1 MIRRYALWGSGAKLG
16 VALLLVA
23 LTTFATQ
30 VSKAQADK
38 PELPTLSLTGH
49 ASQWNQTYY
58 PDGRIWVP
66 RRGTNGERT
75 LLVPVFIKNCWRSTS
90 TYEAFPIYSFKT
102 KIQFDSTALEFMG
115 VEKNGPVRGQQGLP
129 LGALAKDFEFSS
141 SVSRDT
147 TFQRVIAGPLQNRL
161 RGKRVMITA
170 VSSKQLPQTG
180 NITETCDQR
189 PFVEL
194 FYLRFRVIANPASN
208 PVSARTPLILTN
220 DTLFYNDF
228 QVGYELPFPGDPV
241 PGTFAGLGG
250 VDNYFFDQFNQEQ
263 IRDPLRPSR
272 PGMIWVEVT
281 DEIPRLSFTNV
292 SDRRFR
298 IADSVDN
305 SNNADWFVVDPITID
320 SGGYRMGQPFEDE
333 VNGAATRDID
343 VINATAGS
351 RMTDILVQSDSKW
364 LFFKSF
370 RRGGLGEIDPFL
382 QPVREGIIP
391 ILDKGIL
398 GTTLGVTP
406 AGDPTT
412 LQRDLNLRIICDWTK
427 LDTEN
432 PDGEFA
438 GVYVGYLT
446 FKSLSMDVSP
456 VRLKVTFIV
465 FRPPFEPSEFDEKND
480 WQKGPSGPTSGIV
493 LEVRNSNNPI
503 ERTLMVFGV
512 GARATDYVDTLFGE
526 TVYTGPLTSFGAR
539 FHPRDSD
546 GNDIYAY
553 GLGDLFRTTYDASGA
568 NPGPRSNSRDIRDIY
583 SDSTLQYWVK
593 FNAGSA
599 LNYPIVVSW
608 DAAQFPA
615 GASLFIRDTLN
626 GSRFNLNMREGTSLG
641 GTRFSITI
649 RDADITAF
657 VIEYTLPRVM
667 QFPVINLGWNLLS
680 IPVNP
685 SSGRS
690 SDVFPNALNIP
701 VRFSQNI
708 YQAEATVRPGVGY
721 FVKYSDPLDRTVAGT
736 RIYRIDE
743 TRFQTR
749 LYDGWNTIGSLS
761 VPVSIVNVTVAP
773 VVGVSTGLPM
783 IIGDIY
789 KYETNRG
796 YVPVTEITPGL
807 GYWMK
812 ISGQAW
818 LVMDDPTRSPK
829 TTVGAV
835 TGLSSVI
842 GSTTLVNVRD
852 NDNKSANLYLD
863 EQRVLT
869 SFDVFGLPPLPPNNL
884 FDVRFSNQAYV
895 ENSATPVIDL
905 QGATF
910 PVSVIVNNPSR
921 NYTAVNA
928 VTGEV
933 LGSIKAGST
942 STVQVINPRTPSVR
956 LLGDD
961 ADLSTLSV
969 NVTPNPVATSGVVAV
984 TVPQA
989 GNVTVSLFN
998 TVGEEVAV
1006 LFSGHKTTGVF
1017 NFDMNSSN
1025 IAPGRYILKVV
1036 NGATVATAS
1045 VTIVR

>member
-23 LTTFATQ
+23 LTALGTQ
-30 VSKAQADK
+30 VSSAQTDK
-38 PELPTLSLTGH
+38 PELPTLSLTG
-49 ASQWNQTYY
+49 AGANWNPTYY

-90 TYEAFPIYSFKT
+90 TYETFPIYSFKM
-102 KIQFDSTALEFMG
+102 KVQFDSTALEFMG
-115 VEKNGPVRGQQGLP
+115 VEKNGPIRGQQGLP
-129 LGALAKDFEFSS
+129 IGALAKDFEFAS

-147 TFQRVIAGPLQNRL
+147 TFQRVIGGPLQNRL

-189 PFVEL
+189 PYVEL
-194 FYLRFRVIANPASN
+194 FYMRFRVIANPAQN
-208 PVSARTPLILTN
+208 PVSARTPLIITN
-220 DTLFYNDF
+220 DTLYYNDF

-250 VDNYFFDQFNQEQ
+250 VDNFFFDQFNQEQ

-281 DEIPRLSFTNV
+281 DEIPRLSFTLQ

-298 IADSVDN
+298 LVDSVEG

-320 SGGYRMGQPFEDE
+320 SGAQPPFVDD

-343 VINATAGS
+343 VINATSGT

-364 LFFKSF
+364 LKFKSF
-370 RRGGLGEIDPFL
+370 RKGGFGEIDPFA

-391 ILDKGIL
+391 FLDKGIL

-406 AGDPTT
+406 MGDPTT
-412 LQRDLNLRIICDWTK
+412 LQRDLNLRIICDWSA
-427 LDTEN
+427 LDVGE
-432 PDGEFA
+432 PDGEYA

-446 FKSLSMDVSP
+446 FKSMSMDVSP
-456 VRLKVTFIV
+456 VRVKVTFIV
-465 FRPPFEPSEFDEKND
+465 FRPPFEPSEFDENND
-480 WQKGPSGPTSGIV
+480 WQKGPSGPTTGMV

-503 ERTLMVFGV
+503 ERTNLVFGV
-512 GARATDYVDTLFGE
+512 GARATDFVDTLFGE
-526 TVYTGPLTSFGAR
+526 TVYTTPLNSFGAR
-539 FHPRDSD
+539 FHPRDEN
-546 GNDIYAY
+546 GNDIYQY
-553 GLGDLFRTTYDASGA
+553 GLGDLFNSTYDASGA
-568 NPGPRSNSRDIRDIY
+568 NPGPRSGSRDIRDIY
-583 SDSTLQYWVK
+583 ADSTLQYWVK

-608 DAAQFPA
+608 DTAQFPK

-626 GSRFNLNMREGTSLG
+626 GSRFNLNMRSGTGLG
-641 GTRFSITI
+641 GSRFSITI

-667 QFPVINLGWNLLS
+667 QFPVIGKGWNLLS

-685 SSGRS
+685 SSS
-690 SDVFPNALNIP
+690 NYQDVFKNALNIP
-701 VRFSQNI
+701 VRFAQNI
-708 YQAEATVRPGVGY
+708 YQDAATVVPGVGY
-721 FVKYSDPLDRTVAGT
+721 FVKYSDPVDKTVAGT
-736 RIYRIDE
+736 RIYLIDE
-743 TRFQTR
+743 TRFPTR

-761 VPVSIVNVTVAP
+761 TPISVNKVTLRP
-773 VVGVSTGLPM
+773 VVGVSTGLPSQE
-783 IIGDIY
+783 GDIFRY
-789 KYETNRG
+789 VTGRG
-796 YVPVTEITPGL
+796 YVAVTEITPGL

-812 ISGQAW
+812 INGHAW
-818 LVMDDPTRSPK
+818 LVMDDPSRGK
-829 TTVGAV
+829 VGAGV
-835 TGLSSVI
+835 VATTRANVI
-842 GSTTLVNVRD
+842 GSSTLVSVSD
-852 NDNKSANLYLD
+852 NDNNAASLYLD
-863 EQRVLT
+863 EQGALT
-869 SFDVFGLPPLPPNNL
+869 TFDSYELPPLPPNNL

-895 ENSATPVIDL
+895 ENSVTPVIDL
-905 QGATF
+905 QGVTF
-910 PVSVIVNNPSR
+910 PVSVTVNNPTR
-921 NYTAVNA
+921 NYRVVNP

-933 LGSIKAGST
+933 LGNIKAGSFNVVKVT
-942 STVQVINPRTPSVR
+942 DARTPAVR

-961 ADLSTLSV
+961 ADLATLNV
-969 NVTPNPVATSGVVAV
+969 NVTPNPVATGGMVDV

-989 GNVTVSLFN
+989 GNVIVSLYN
-998 TVGEEVAV
+998 AVGEEVAV
-1006 LFSGHKTTGVF
+1006 LFNGSKTVGVHSF
-1017 NFDMNSSN
+1017 DLNGGNF
-1025 IAPGRYILKVV
+1025 APGRYMLKVV
-1036 NGATVATAS
+1036 NAGTAVTAS